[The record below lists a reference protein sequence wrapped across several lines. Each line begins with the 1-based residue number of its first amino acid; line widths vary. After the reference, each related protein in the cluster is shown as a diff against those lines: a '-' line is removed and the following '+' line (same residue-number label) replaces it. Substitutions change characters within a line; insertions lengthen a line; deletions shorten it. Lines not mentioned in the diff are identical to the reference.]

1 LTFSSLIVS
10 SDPGRIML
18 GHPQP
23 DQVEPIGPQRLTFLA
38 AQRGSVA
45 HGNRIIVVDERADVR
60 VGAASPVTL

>member
-1 LTFSSLIVS
+1 
-10 SDPGRIML
+10 ML